1 MLNSGMIPPGNSN
14 IVHIFLL
21 RSISPATPR
30 VLSPIT
36 PGHTTIPKEGT
47 RDALHLETPDGT
59 AGDQYELLTGTVPAV
74 HVPMMVAV
82 RQDVTRTYGRK
93 LRNSKTILA
102 VIARKS
108 LCFTEQVNK
117 SIRLYHLLGPGWDG
131 LWLCSGIAGILKL
144 DTCLQKEPSK
154 YREQIEA
161 QTVYEEFWHRGH
173 WCDGDVLNLWLC
185 LWSDLHATISS
196 QILNWKK
203 WSNSLKPAGASIWL
217 TQHPKSTMN
226 AQVRKTFKNLEDWKT
241 GNEVSA

>member
-1 MLNSGMIPPGNSN
+1 MITLLASLKQSYVNIITTMLNSGMIPPGNSN

-74 HVPMMVAV
+74 HVPMTVGV

-102 VIARKS
+102 VKARKS
-108 LCFTEQVNK
+108 LCFTEHKPKVNK
-117 SIRLYHLLGPGWDG
+117 SIRLNHWLGPG
-131 LWLCSGIAGILKL
+131 
-144 DTCLQKEPSK
+144 
-154 YREQIEA
+154 
-161 QTVYEEFWHRGH
+161 
-173 WCDGDVLNLWLC
+173 
-185 LWSDLHATISS
+185 
-196 QILNWKK
+196 
-203 WSNSLKPAGASIWL
+203 
-217 TQHPKSTMN
+217 
-226 AQVRKTFKNLEDWKT
+226 
-241 GNEVSA
+241 